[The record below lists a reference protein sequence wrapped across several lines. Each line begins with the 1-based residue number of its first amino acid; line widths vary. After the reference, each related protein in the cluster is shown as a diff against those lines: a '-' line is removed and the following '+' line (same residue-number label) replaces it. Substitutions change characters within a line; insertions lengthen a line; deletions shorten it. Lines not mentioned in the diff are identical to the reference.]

1 MSSFTA
7 EDYERRREVIDGWEI
22 GITSYRLG
30 TLCYCK
36 IDNVSP
42 GAIFARGTGTTK
54 AEAERSAMTHA
65 RARLATTRRRTVA
78 PSA

>member
-1 MSSFTA
+1 MIPYTA
-7 EDYERRREVIDGWEI
+7 EDYERRREEIDGWEV

-42 GAIFARGTGTTK
+42 GAIFARATGTTK
-54 AEAERSAMTHA
+54 AEAERAALAHA
-65 RARLATTRRRTVA
+65 RARLATTRRRVA
-78 PSA
+78 S

>member
-1 MSSFTA
+1 MTSFTA
-7 EDYERRREVIDGWEI
+7 EDYERRQEEIDGWEI

-42 GAIFARGTGTTK
+42 GAIFARGIGTTK
-54 AEAERSAMTHA
+54 AEAERSAMAHA

-78 PSA
+78 TRA